1 MDFYI
6 RDADEYTKDSRQ
18 GNKFAPEWPFRMVV
32 SGSSDSGKTTMIMNL
47 LMGNKNIK
55 EDGERYIRC
64 DDVVLIGKF
73 LHKPKWIIVRDFFNE
88 LANKGEDV
96 SFRVLSPSELPDVEE
111 FDPNRATVVIFEDL
125 MNMPKKIQ
133 ECITDYFSSGRHS
146 NVSSIY
152 VSQRFFLISKIICE
166 NITYI
171 SLHRGAG
178 NLLNLKRIISPY
190 TEHPENLVPVIDNL
204 TLKKEFIILDLRRSK
219 DDPLSIRV
227 RWDTSLRSI
236 MDDSHTILDQS
247 QIILDQSQKRSN
259 INLGSVNNT
268 FGSSNGLDKFSPYGR
283 KAIIEAKKNG
293 TLVDF
298 ARNIP
303 TPKERK
309 KILADGVMAK
319 NSDTWAKY
327 VFREAFSINGKDLG
341 PEWIKFSEQLKNN
354 SKPSI
359 TKETQLSRYIEL
371 LASRPLDDK
380 KIIEGHEILLWL
392 FSNGYIDQKTYKAG
406 INEL

>member
-1 MDFYI
+1 
-6 RDADEYTKDSRQ
+6 
-18 GNKFAPEWPFRMVV
+18 
-32 SGSSDSGKTTMIMNL
+32 
-47 LMGNKNIK
+47 
-55 EDGERYIRC
+55 
-64 DDVVLIGKF
+64 
-73 LHKPKWIIVRDFFNE
+73 
-88 LANKGEDV
+88 
-96 SFRVLSPSELPDVEE
+96 
-111 FDPNRATVVIFEDL
+111 
-125 MNMPKKIQ
+125 
-133 ECITDYFSSGRHS
+133 
-146 NVSSIY
+146 
-152 VSQRFFLISKIICE
+152 
-166 NITYI
+166 
-171 SLHRGAG
+171 
-178 NLLNLKRIISPY
+178 
-190 TEHPENLVPVIDNL
+190 
-204 TLKKEFIILDLRRSK
+204 
-219 DDPLSIRV
+219 
-227 RWDTSLRSI
+227 

-283 KAIIEAKKNG
+283 KAIIKAKKNG

-309 KILADGVMAK
+309 KLLADGVMAK

-327 VFREAFSINGKDLG
+327 VFREAFSINEKDFD
-341 PEWIKFSEQLKNN
+341 PKWIKFSEQLKNN

-359 TKETQLSRYIEL
+359 TKEMQLSWYIEL

>member
-1 MDFYI
+1 M
-6 RDADEYTKDSRQ
+6 KV
-18 GNKFAPEWPFRMVV
+18 RMYH
-32 SGSSDSGKTTMIMNL
+32 SGSYHLQI
-47 LMGNKNIK
+47 
-55 EDGERYIRC
+55 
-64 DDVVLIGKF
+64 
-73 LHKPKWIIVRDFFNE
+73 
-88 LANKGEDV
+88 
-96 SFRVLSPSELPDVEE
+96 PDVEE
-111 FDPNRATVVIFEDL
+111 FDPNRATVVVFEDL
-125 MNMPKKIQ
+125 MNMPRKIQ
-133 ECITDYFSSGRHS
+133 ERIADYFSSGRHS

-152 VSQRFFLISKIICE
+152 VSQRFFLIPKTIRE
-166 NITYI
+166 NLTHI

-178 NLLNLKRIISPY
+178 NLLDLKRIISPY
-190 TEHPENLVPVIDNL
+190 TEHPESLAPVIDDL
-204 TLKKEFIILDLRRSK
+204 TLKKEFIILDLRRPK
-219 DDPLSIRV
+219 NDPLSIRV

-247 QIILDQSQKRSN
+247 KINHRSIIDQSQ
-259 INLGSVNNT
+259 INLGSVNTT
-268 FGSSNGLDKFSPYGR
+268 FPNELSKFSPYGR
-283 KAIIEAKKNG
+283 KAIVEAKKNG

-298 ARNIP
+298 VRNIP

-309 KILADGVMAK
+309 KLLADGVMAK

-327 VFREAFSINGKDLG
+327 VFQEAFGINEKDLG